1 MDLSESD
8 SATLSFQY
16 INPAWGVA
24 QNELYVYYRVDG
36 GEWQYLAGFS
46 NNITTW
52 TSTGDIE
59 LQGLAANYQIGFF
72 GSNDMNHDDYGYGIG
87 LDDIKVNMI
96 SNAYRWAT
104 ITDGATSPYTWNGL
118 DPETTYRV
126 RVTGDCGNGVPSEL
140 LVFTTTSNCPA
151 PDNVLVDNITKNS
164 ATVSWEGTTNTYSS
178 YNVMYREVIPG
189 DLHQVFYD
197 SFEGDFSTWT
207 TYALDYSSDV
217 TNWQKFDMTDWNND
231 YHGHTGDN
239 VARSQSYNRTDG
251 DVSVDNWLVS
261 PRMTLGDVV
270 KFWVTGGGY
279 APGQGEVRDYY
290 EVRVSTGTNAV
301 SDFVFV
307 AAPDY
312 APGYQIWAER
322 TVLLGNYAGQ
332 QGYVAI
338 RHHDYGQDYICV
350 DDFGVFNST
359 NSYGTVH
366 TLTTTTTSC
375 ELTGLTP
382 GTLYEVQVQGID
394 CNGSGGLSE
403 WSTLVNFTTIAP
415 KTFNTE
421 GNWSVAS
428 NWLDNAL
435 PAADD
440 DVLINAN
447 CTLDMNAEVAELT
460 IPQGKVLT
468 IMSGKTLNVTDVL
481 NNQTPTALVIEDGAQ
496 LKMPR
501 STYAT
506 VKKNITGYNSVTGN
520 GDNWY
525 LITSPIYSADLPIH
539 EIIGIIPPEGN
550 YDLYSFDY
558 TEDQEWRNYKVEPHP
573 FDYVY
578 GSALGK
584 LTGYLY
590 ASQYGTTL
598 NFFGPVMGTADN
610 SYNNGN
616 IYKDCVA
623 PTTPANYGFPGW
635 YLIGNGYVCDAY
647 LADASSDG
655 NGLPCFVM
663 NAAGNGFEA
672 VAAGTPLAPWT
683 GCFYQTETTGRVY
696 VVTTAPAVPNR
707 GNLNMKLHSGDKQL
721 DNAILVFDGNQQLGK
736 FSFRQGSSMI
746 YMPVEGKDLAITS
759 VEGRVG
765 EQPLN
770 FKAEKNGTYTI
781 DFANEDITFS
791 YLHLIDNKTGADV
804 NLLETSN
811 YTFDAKVT
819 DYAQRFRLVFATGTS
834 TDSETDTFGFINGM
848 GDLCIFGIEGE
859 ATVQVVDMMG
869 RVLSSET
876 FSGSYEKKI
885 EGAPGVYM
893 VRLIQGN
900 DVRVQKMVVR

>member
-1 MDLSESD
+1 M
-8 SATLSFQY
+8 
-16 INPAWGVA
+16 G
-24 QNELYVYYRVDG
+24 
-36 GEWQYLAGFS
+36 
-46 NNITTW
+46 
-52 TSTGDIE
+52 
-59 LQGLAANYQIGFF
+59 ANYQIGFF
-72 GSNDMNHDDYGYGIG
+72 GYNDEYDTYGYCIG
-87 LDDIKVNMI
+87 LDDISVQ
-96 SNAYRWAT
+96 ATTYTYRWVT
-104 ITDGATSPYTWNGL
+104 VSSNATSPYTLNVL
-118 DPETTYRV
+118 RPETTYRV
-126 RVTGDCGNGVPSEL
+126 RVSSCFNGEASEPIE
-140 LVFTTTSNCPA
+140 FTTTSTCPA
-151 PDNVLVDNITKNS
+151 PDNLSVNNITKNS

-207 TYALDYSSDV
+207 TYAQDFSSDE
-217 TNWQKFDMTDWNND
+217 TDWHKYNPTPVSPQL
-231 YHGHTGDN
+231 HAHTGDYL
-239 VARSQSYNRTDG
+239 VMSRSYYGQDY
-251 DVSVDNWLVS
+251 SVDNWLVS

-279 APGQGEVRDYY
+279 APGQGQVRDHY
-290 EVRVSTGTNAV
+290 EVWVSTRTNAV
-301 SDFVFV
+301 SDFVHIEDPEV
-307 AAPDY
+307 
-312 APGYQIWAER
+312 APGYNNWAER

-332 QGYVAI
+332 QGYIAI
-338 RHHDYGQDYICV
+338 RHNEDGQDFIDV
-350 DDFGVFNST
+350 DDFGVYNST

-366 TLTTTTTSC
+366 TFTTTTTSC

-403 WSTLVNFTTIAP
+403 WSTPVNFTTAAP

-468 IMSGKTLNVTDVL
+468 IMSGMKLNVTDVL
-481 NNQTPTALVIEDGAQ
+481 NNQKPTALVIEDGAQ

-520 GDNWY
+520 GYNWY

-539 EIIGIIPPEGN
+539 EIFGIIPPEGN

-558 TEDQEWRNYKVEPHP
+558 TKEQEWRNYKVEPHP

-598 NFFGPVMGTADN
+598 NFSGPVMGTADN

-647 LADASSDG
+647 LADASSNG

-721 DNAILVFDGNQQLGK
+721 DNVILVFDGNQQLGK

-759 VEGRVG
+759 VEGQVG
-765 EQPLN
+765 EIPVS
-770 FKAEKNGTYTI
+770 FKAEKNGSYTLS
-781 DFANEDITFS
+781 FTSEEVTFS
-791 YLHLIDNKTGADV
+791 YLHLIDNMTGNDV
-804 NLLETSN
+804 NLLQTPS
-811 YTFDAKVT
+811 YTFDASTT
-819 DYAQRFRLVFATGTS
+819 DYESRFRLVFATGSS
-834 TDSETDTFGFINGM
+834 TGSDTFGFVNASGNF
-848 GDLCIFGIEGE
+848 CIFGIEGE
-859 ATVQVVDMMG
+859 ATVQVIDVLG
-869 RVLSSET
+869 HVLSSEQ
-876 FSGSYEKKI
+876 FSGSYERQLNV
-885 EGAPGVYM
+885 APGVYM
-893 VRLIQGN
+893 IRLIQGN
-900 DVRVQKMVVR
+900 DVKVQKVVVRR